1 MKKILLTIGLLLVI
15 ATMAMAGGQK
25 DDGKVVIK
33 YNILENDQTPQG
45 ITMHAFADKVA
56 ELSGGTITVET
67 YASGSL
73 FTQDG
78 AFTAMMSGDL
88 PMSNVAFQDIAAYV
102 PSSAMFTAPY
112 VIRSYE
118 HMDKIFTSKAIQSWY
133 DEVSE
138 KTGVTIIG
146 YMTQGVRT
154 INSRFEDPIV
164 TPADLEGFNL
174 RMPGGAAWTSMGESL
189 GANIVSVAYA
199 ELYAAL
205 QSGLVDG
212 QDNPY
217 AGDVAMKFYEVTKQ
231 ISKTNHLVNV
241 ILIGISDKL
250 WNSLDEQQQGWIRE
264 AAAYGGAQ
272 GTKATIDGEAAN
284 LKIMTDYGLIV
295 TEADIDAFA
304 EYSHQYY
311 IDNNLMED
319 WDMDLYNALV
329 ELAE

>member
-1 MKKILLTIGLLLVI
+1 
-15 ATMAMAGGQK
+15 
-25 DDGKVVIK
+25 
-33 YNILENDQTPQG
+33 
-45 ITMHAFADKVA
+45 
-56 ELSGGTITVET
+56 
-67 YASGSL
+67 
-73 FTQDG
+73 
-78 AFTAMMSGDL
+78 
-88 PMSNVAFQDIAAYV
+88 
-102 PSSAMFTAPY
+102 
-112 VIRSYE
+112 
-118 HMDKIFTSKAIQSWY
+118 MDKIFTSDAIQSWY

-146 YMTQGVRT
+146 YMTQGMRT

-164 TPADLEGFNL
+164 TPADLKGFNL
-174 RMPGGAAWTSMGESL
+174 RMPGGAAWTHMGESL

-205 QSGLVDG
+205 QTGLVDG

-250 WNSLDEQQQGWIRE
+250 WDTLDAEQQGWIRE
-264 AAAYGGAQ
+264 AASYAGQ
-272 GTKATIDGEAAN
+272 KGTQATIDGEEAN
-284 LKIMTDYGLIV
+284 LKVMTDYGLIV

-311 IDNNLMED
+311 VDNNLMDD
-319 WDMDLYNALV
+319 WDMDLYDALIK
-329 ELAE
+329 LAD